1 MQTSVSRRVLL
12 RIAPTPAVSMK
23 SWTQLRWSYSDPALS
38 SEIDSVPEEEVVEN
52 VAIDLDTFLYGDETS
67 FMSTGMTIELADAMQ
82 SSGKRLPTIIQK
94 KCYGVITSRQNVI
107 VGAETG
113 SGKTL
118 AYLLPIIDQI
128 LRKSLERD
136 SADVAPIR
144 SYPNA
149 IIVVP
154 NKELCNQVHRMAS
167 EVIIH
172 LPKHHEIKI
181 GIVKLNHS
189 LLLYAT

>member
-12 RIAPTPAVSMK
+12 RIAPAPAVSRK
-23 SWTQLRWSYSDPALS
+23 SLTQLRWLHSDPTLS
-38 SEIDSVPEEEVVEN
+38 SETDSVPEEEVVEK
-52 VAIDLDTFLYGDETS
+52 VAIDLDTFLYGEETS
-67 FMSTGMTIELADAMQ
+67 FMSSGMTTELADAMQ
-82 SSGKRLPTIIQK
+82 ASGKRLPTIIQK

-136 SADVAPIR
+136 PTEVAPIR

-167 EVIIH
+167 EVITH
-172 LPKHHEIKI
+172 LPKQHEIKI
-181 GIVKLNHS
+181 GIVKLNPS

>member
-12 RIAPTPAVSMK
+12 RIAPAPAVSIK
-23 SWTQLRWSYSDPALS
+23 SWTQLRWLHSDPALS

-67 FMSTGMTIELADAMQ
+67 FMSTGMTTELADAMQ
-82 SSGKRLPTIIQK
+82 ASGKRLPTIIQK
-94 KCYGVITSRQNVI
+94 KCYGVISSRQNVI

-136 SADVAPIR
+136 PADVAPIR

-167 EVIIH
+167 EVITH
-172 LPKHHEIKI
+172 LPKQHEIKI
-181 GIVKLNHS
+181 GMVNLNPS

>member
-12 RIAPTPAVSMK
+12 RITPVPAVSRK
-23 SWTQLRWSYSDPALS
+23 SWTQLRWLHSDPTLS
-38 SEIDSVPEEEVVEN
+38 SETDSVPEEEVVEN
-52 VAIDLDTFLYGDETS
+52 VAIDLDTYLYGDETS
-67 FMSTGMTIELADAMQ
+67 FMASGMTTELADAMQ
-82 SSGKRLPTIIQK
+82 ASGKRLPTIIQK
-94 KCYGVITSRQNVI
+94 KCYGVIKSGQNVI

-136 SADVAPIR
+136 PTEVAAIR
-144 SYPNA
+144 SYPSA

-167 EVIIH
+167 EVITH
-172 LPKHHEIKI
+172 LPKQHEIKI
-181 GIVKLNHS
+181 GIVNLKIFFHLH
-189 LLLYAT
+189 AT

>member
-12 RIAPTPAVSMK
+12 RITPVPAVSRK
-23 SWTQLRWSYSDPALS
+23 SWTQLRWLHSDPTLS
-38 SEIDSVPEEEVVEN
+38 SETDSVPEEEVVEN
-52 VAIDLDTFLYGDETS
+52 VAIDLDTYLYGDETS
-67 FMSTGMTIELADAMQ
+67 FMASGMTTELADAMQ

-94 KCYGVITSRQNVI
+94 KCYGVIKSGQNVI

-136 SADVAPIR
+136 PTEVAAIR
-144 SYPNA
+144 SYPSA

-167 EVIIH
+167 EVITH
-172 LPKHHEIKI
+172 LPKQHEIKI
-181 GIVKLNHS
+181 GIVNLKIFFHLH
-189 LLLYAT
+189 AT

>member
-12 RIAPTPAVSMK
+12 RIAPAPAVSSK
-23 SWTQLRWSYSDPALS
+23 SWTQLRCLHSDPTIS
-38 SEIDSVPEEEVVEN
+38 TETDSVPEEEVVEK

-67 FMSTGMTIELADAMQ
+67 FMSSGMTTELADAMQ
-82 SSGKRLPTIIQK
+82 ASGKRLPTIIQK
-94 KCYGVITSRQNVI
+94 KCYGVISSGKNVI

-128 LRKSLERD
+128 LKKSLERD
-136 SADVAPIR
+136 LSEVAPIR
-144 SYPNA
+144 SYPSA

-167 EVIIH
+167 EVITH
-172 LPKHHEIKI
+172 LPKQHEIKI
-181 GIVKLNHS
+181 GIVNPNLF